1 MKTYNFQVVVERDED
16 QWVAYCP
23 ALVEKGAATGGA
35 TREEAFENMQEATR
49 MVLESLIEL
58 GVPIPDDAEEAALPS
73 EERLAVGCDGIRLS
87 RCECI
92 PFLP

>member
-1 MKTYNFQVVVERDED
+1 
-16 QWVAYCP
+16 
-23 ALVEKGAATGGA
+23 
-35 TREEAFENMQEATR
+35 

-73 EERLAVGCDGIRLS
+73 EERLAVGCEGIRLS
-87 RCECI
+87 RCKCI

>member
-1 MKTYNFQVVVERDED
+1 
-16 QWVAYCP
+16 
-23 ALVEKGAATGGA
+23 
-35 TREEAFENMQEATR
+35 

-58 GVPIPDDAEEAALPS
+58 GVPIPEDAEEAALPS
-73 EERLAVGCDGIRLS
+73 EERLAVGCEGIRLS